1 MSEIN
6 IAASPGARNMRLFG
20 IVTLILG
27 MLSIAAPLITGLS
40 IVVLVGVLVLA
51 AGLVRMAWAFRAGSF
66 GKGLLMFAI
75 GGLTLLCGLAL
86 VTDPIL
92 ASGVLTIILA
102 AYLVIDGVVE
112 IAAAFQVHRSA
123 GWLWLLVG
131 GVLSILLGLMI
142 WSEFPLSGAWA
153 IGVLLGVKLLLVG
166 MIMISVG
173 PTARSNA

>member
-1 MSEIN
+1 MSEIT
-6 IAASPGARNMRLFG
+6 IAASPGTRNMKLFG
-20 IVTLILG
+20 IVTVVLG

-40 IVVLVGVLVLA
+40 VVVLVGLLVLA
-51 AGLVRMAWAFRAGSF
+51 GGLVRMAWAFRAGSF

-102 AYLVIDGVVE
+102 AYLVIDGVIE
-112 IAAAFQVHRSA
+112 IAAAFHVHRSS

-153 IGVLLGVKLLLVG
+153 IGVLLGIKLLLVG

-173 PTARSNA
+173 PTGRSNV